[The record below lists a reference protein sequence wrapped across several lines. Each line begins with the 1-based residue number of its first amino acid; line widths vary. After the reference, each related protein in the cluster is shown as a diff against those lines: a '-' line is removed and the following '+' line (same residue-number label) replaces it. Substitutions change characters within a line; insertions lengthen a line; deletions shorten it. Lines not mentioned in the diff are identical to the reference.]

1 MNPAS
6 RRRCKTFSA
15 DSGCGGE
22 GVGVGWVS
30 VFEPADLK
38 RLLQIPE
45 HVLPVAYLC
54 LGYVREFLPH
64 PELEIAGW
72 LPRIP
77 LEDLIFFER
86 WGQKN
91 GK

>member
-1 MNPAS
+1 
-6 RRRCKTFSA
+6 
-15 DSGCGGE
+15 
-22 GVGVGWVS
+22 
-30 VFEPADLK
+30 
-38 RLLQIPE
+38 
-45 HVLPVAYLC
+45 
-54 LGYVREFLPH
+54 VRQFLPR

-77 LEDLIFFER
+77 LDDLIFSDQWGHKVQ

>member
-1 MNPAS
+1 
-6 RRRCKTFSA
+6 
-15 DSGCGGE
+15 
-22 GVGVGWVS
+22 
-30 VFEPADLK
+30 
-38 RLLQIPE
+38 
-45 HVLPVAYLC
+45 LC
-54 LGYVREFLPH
+54 LGYVREFLPR

-77 LEDLIFFER
+77 LEDLIFFEH